1 MRDVGRD
8 VDEVAGAGFGHEFEL
23 VAPAH
28 ARFAAHH
35 VDHALDWAMMMSAG
49 LGLGVDDDGA
59 GPEFLGAGAR
69 VGDGGGAVH
78 ARGLRGVDVELVG
91 VDDAHAGVF
100 PFRGGGFTHG
110 GAPFAHYGVAC
121 GELTSGGNPRGGEMK
136 AGMFLIAA
144 LSMAAGVAAA
154 ETPLERGKYLVEGIL
169 TCGNCHTPRG
179 QGSTVDT
186 ARLHAGGR

>member
-1 MRDVGRD
+1 MRDEGRD
-8 VDEVAGAGFGHEFEL
+8 VDEVAGASFGHEFEL

-28 ARFAAHH
+28 TRFAAHH
-35 VDHALDWAMMMSAG
+35 VDHALYWAVVMGAR

-91 VDDAHAGVF
+91 MDDAHAGVF

-110 GAPFAHYGVAC
+110 GGSFSQYC
-121 GELTSGGNPRGGEMK
+121 GARRGHTRRGKTPGGGK
-136 AGMFLIAA
+136 KKWTVFVTALCIAA
-144 LSMAAGVAAA
+144 
-154 ETPLERGKYLVEGIL
+154 R
-169 TCGNCHTPRG
+169 
-179 QGSTVDT
+179 
-186 ARLHAGGR
+186 

>member
-1 MRDVGRD
+1 MRDEGRD
-8 VDEVAGAGFGHEFEL
+8 VDEVARAGVGHEPEV

-28 ARFAAHH
+28 AGLAAND
-35 VDHALDWAMMMSAG
+35 VDYALDRAMVVRAG

-91 VDDAHAGVF
+91 VDDAHAVVF
-100 PFRGGGFTHG
+100 PFRCGGFTHG

-121 GELTSGGNPRGGEMK
+121 GELTSGENPRG
-136 AGMFLIAA
+136 
-144 LSMAAGVAAA
+144 
-154 ETPLERGKYLVEGIL
+154 RGDEGRDVLDCRVEHGGGSGGG
-169 TCGNCHTPRG
+169 GN
-179 QGSTVDT
+179 
-186 ARLHAGGR
+186 

>member
-1 MRDVGRD
+1 MRDEGRD

-28 ARFAAHH
+28 AGLAAND

-49 LGLGVDDDGA
+49 LSLGVDDDGA

-121 GELTSGGNPRGGEMK
+121 GELTRSEIRGEW
-136 AGMFLIAA
+136 
-144 LSMAAGVAAA
+144 
-154 ETPLERGKYLVEGIL
+154 R
-169 TCGNCHTPRG
+169 
-179 QGSTVDT
+179 
-186 ARLHAGGR
+186 